1 MKRAA
6 KEMLSTLLKKGGLTT
21 CYWKQIE
28 AGSYILKACPTK
40 NTDAETQRTGRLN
53 RCP

>member
-6 KEMLSTLLKKGGLTT
+6 KEMLSTLMKKGGLTT
-21 CYWKQIE
+21 YYWKQIE
-28 AGSYILKACPTK
+28 AGSYILKVCPAK
-40 NTDAETQRTGRLN
+40 NTDAEMQRTVTLN